1 MLITCVKYGT
11 LTSNPSSEIMRS
23 LFDFCKVAIAI
34 TVTRGLWV
42 IAPTIYLLKAI
53 AIIVSRD
60 F

>member
-1 MLITCVKYGT
+1 
-11 LTSNPSSEIMRS
+11 MRS
-23 LFDFCKVAIAI
+23 LFDFGKVAIAI

>member
-1 MLITCVKYGT
+1 
-11 LTSNPSSEIMRS
+11 MRS

-42 IAPTIYLLKAI
+42 IALKIYLLKAI
-53 AIIVSRD
+53 AIIVSLN